1 MDRKTCLTY
10 FILLPP
16 LKVMNSAGNPGDE
29 HEVGKYPHV
38 KKEVSVSCTT
48 KKRHFMIQYNDV
60 STYICLNVKLHRSID
75 RKSNRTMSVD
85 N

>member
-1 MDRKTCLTY
+1 
-10 FILLPP
+10 
-16 LKVMNSAGNPGDE
+16 MNSAGNPGDE

-48 KKRHFMIQYNDV
+48 KKRHFMIQYNDM
-60 STYICLNVKLHRSID
+60 
-75 RKSNRTMSVD
+75 SNLTMSVD